1 MTRKPEI
8 RRQNLLA
15 LLQVKRLHSVDEIMR
30 EAGASPAT
38 IHRDLDALAA
48 RGLIRKS
55 YGCVEV
61 LASRGVLLDFDRR
74 VAENAALKRALAAEA
89 VRLVQ
94 SGDAVFIDASSTCG
108 FLLEEVATSVDGV
121 TVATNSPDAA
131 AICRK
136 HAGRVQLIVCG
147 GRFDEEL
154 NAFVGP
160 LAAEAVSRMRFRK
173 AFVSGAGFSL
183 AGGLSTTSEDIQA
196 TIRAV
201 LAGAGERY
209 CLVDSTKANR
219 DCLLKVAELREFDQV
234 LTNADLDPK
243 EARRLRKGSVNLRLV

>member
-8 RRQNLLA
+8 RRQNLLS
-15 LLQVKRLHSVDEIMR
+15 LLRGKRLHSVEEIMR

-38 IHRDLDALAA
+38 VHRDLDALAA

-61 LASRGVLLDFDRR
+61 LDASGVQVDFDKRA
-74 VAENAALKRALAAEA
+74 AENAALKQALAMWA

-94 SGDAVFIDASSTCG
+94 PGDAIFVDASSTCA
-108 FLLEEVATSVDGV
+108 FFLEELAARLEGV

-131 AICRK
+131 AICRR
-136 HAGRVQLIVCG
+136 HVGRLQLIVCG
-147 GRFDEEL
+147 GRLDEGL

-160 LAAEAVSRMRFRK
+160 LVAAAVARMHFHK

-183 AGGLSTTSEDIQA
+183 AGGLSTTSEDLLA
-196 TIRAV
+196 TVQAV
-201 LAGAGERY
+201 LAGASERY
-209 CLVDSTKANR
+209 CLVDSTKLNR
-219 DCLLKVAELREFDQV
+219 DCLLRVTELSDFDVV
-234 LTNADLDPK
+234 LSNRDIEAR
-243 EARRLRKGSVNLRLV
+243 EARRLRKGRVNLRLV

>member
-1 MTRKPEI
+1 MTRRPEI
-8 RRQNLLA
+8 RRQNLIA
-15 LLQVKRLHSVDEIMR
+15 LLQVKRLHSVDELMR
-30 EAGASPAT
+30 EAGASSAT
-38 IHRDLDALAA
+38 LHRDLDALET

-61 LASRGVLLDFDRR
+61 LDPRGVQLDFDRR
-74 VAENAALKRALAAEA
+74 AAENAALKRALAAEA

-94 SGDAVFIDASSTCG
+94 PGDAVFIDASSTCG
-108 FLLEEVATSVDGV
+108 FLLEQVAVAVEGV

-131 AICRK
+131 TICRK
-136 HAGRVQLIVCG
+136 QMGRVQLIVCG
-147 GRFDEEL
+147 GRLDEEL

-160 LAAEAVSRMRFRK
+160 LAAEAVARMRFRK

-183 AGGLSTTSEDIQA
+183 AGGLSTTSENIQA

-201 LAGAGERY
+201 LAGAAERY

-219 DCLLKVAELREFDQV
+219 DCLLQVAELREFDQV

-243 EARRLRKGSVNLRLV
+243 EAKRLRRAGVNLRVV

>member
-1 MTRKPEI
+1 MVRKPEI

-15 LLQVKRLHSVDEIMR
+15 LLGGKRLHPVDEIIR

-48 RGLIRKS
+48 RGLIRKT

-61 LASRGVLLDFDRR
+61 LDPRGVQVDYERR
-74 VAENAALKRALAAEA
+74 AAENAGLKRSLAGAA
-89 VRLVQ
+89 ARLVQ
-94 SGDAVFIDASSTCG
+94 AGDAVFVDASSTCG
-108 FLLEEVATSVDGV
+108 FLLEELAAAGTAV

-131 AICRK
+131 AIFRRQ
-136 HAGRVQLIVCG
+136 AGGVLLIVCG
-147 GRFDEEL
+147 GRLDAEL

-160 LAAEAVSRMRFRK
+160 LAAAAVSQLRFRK

-183 AGGLSTTSEDIQA
+183 AGGLTTTSEDIQG

-201 LAGAGERY
+201 LAGAAERY
-209 CLVDSTKANR
+209 CLADSTKANR
-219 DCLLKVAELREFDQV
+219 DCLLKVAELREFDLV
-234 LTNADLDPK
+234 FTNADLAPK
-243 EARRLRKGSVNLRLV
+243 EARQLRQGGVNLRLV

>member
-8 RRQNLLA
+8 RRQTLLA
-15 LLQVKRLHSVDEIMR
+15 LLQAKRLHSVDELLR
-30 EAGASPAT
+30 EAGASSAT
-38 IHRDLDALAA
+38 LHRDLDALAA

-61 LASRGVLLDFDRR
+61 LASRGVQVDFDRR
-74 VAENAALKRALAAEA
+74 AAENAALKRAVAAAA
-89 VRLVQ
+89 VRRVQ
-94 SGDAVFIDASSTCG
+94 PGDAVFVDASSTCG
-108 FLLEEVATSVDGV
+108 FLLEAIAAGVEGV

-131 AICRK
+131 AICRQ
-136 HAGRVQLIVCG
+136 HAGRMQLIVCG
-147 GRFDEEL
+147 GRLDEEL

-160 LAAEAVSRMRFRK
+160 LAAEAVAHMRFRK

-201 LAGAGERY
+201 LAGAAERY

-219 DCLLKVAELREFDQV
+219 DCLLQVAELREFDQV
-234 LTNADLDPK
+234 FTNADLDSK
-243 EARRLRKGSVNLRLV
+243 EAKRLRRAGVNLRVV